1 MFLRIFRQTFVNRV
15 ESIGNK
21 NGNQYLSFM
30 KKLSLFTVALFFS
43 FGGGGVYAQGAF
55 VHPGLLHSQ
64 NDFDQIK
71 KRLAEHDAQTLQAF
85 EVLKNSWVANKA
97 VNDIWGVTEYIK
109 RGIAGDENYMN
120 AYRNAAKAYQ
130 CALLWKITGERQWA
144 ERAVYVLNQ
153 YVAIT
158 KGIGG
163 NTNQSLVP
171 GFIGYQFLNAAE
183 LMRDYEKW
191 EKEDFERF
199 KQWMIDVWFTTAQDF
214 LERRHDTVVRE
225 GNWYHYHSNWG
236 LGNALFCVSL
246 GIFADLP
253 DIYNYGMYWIK
264 EGPGN
269 ESLYVGDSH
278 PVKQDQG
285 MCGYGWGLIPW
296 FHEDARGP
304 FGYLNQMQESGRDQG
319 HAMAALGLLSYAFE
333 SAYNQGDN
341 AFCNLTNTLIPGQ
354 AGAAMVAGA
363 AEYVAAYNSGTDDL
377 PYKQNW
383 WMGGLNATGRG
394 QWRPI
399 WQLFINHYENR
410 MGIPM
415 NFCRTMKGIIG
426 MERGGGSY
434 GNNSGGYDHTGFG
447 DLMYSDRPVT
457 AEQTPTILFPVIAGK
472 TETRKYAEIRDVEP
486 GAVLTL
492 SATLPEGESNT
503 GKWTWDDGAV
513 GQQRQ
518 VTAEHSGIY
527 RLTYTNTHGIEST
540 QMFSVSVRGEGI
552 KGTLSS
558 TAVYNGQVV
567 EGSEVLMGKGRSL
580 TVSTSYANWN
590 YIESEIWYDENG
602 RQLATGG
609 SYTYTLED
617 NQEHELIFRLTNQ
630 SGVVIEKSFHII
642 PNENELTH
650 SLPDPD
656 CEKPE
661 LWMTD
666 VEGFQKGVSSVS
678 GLSQP
683 YIERKRT
690 ASEDGRTCWGQE
702 RFNIFQTLEGL
713 KPGKYELGASVI
725 ATQQGKSGEAARN
738 YVKDVYLYADGVNM
752 PVASL
757 DGEAGRFTVEFYVG
771 EESKLTFGAKNMTD
785 QNYAYSANG
794 MNWFAMDNFSLLY
807 LGETDLSVDLSTMR
821 KEADAIR
828 EDEVTSE
835 LWQQLVG
842 LKESASDG
850 IETAVRY
857 QRVLG
862 EIHLLQVHYEDYKDA
877 YERYKKFVETE
888 GVDDASLKEALE
900 LFAAAGSADE
910 VFRAY
915 ENLDKA
921 WKAYLPHAGKAMDVS
936 SVLPD
941 GGRLLPSGT
950 DVMFDN
956 RTHWMTDAE
965 GGNYRVFA
973 IDGSDAQRGDAT
985 GENMIER
992 YCTGNFLAG
1001 QRLIYASASGL
1012 PVGRY
1017 VFKAVA
1023 QKGADGGVI
1032 ELFANDDRS
1041 PVTSVKVL
1049 RETEVATDVLDQDLT
1064 VGVESGLNNACQWVA
1079 FADVAL
1085 EYQSPYMLLEEA
1097 VAASDTLTYGEDKG
1111 GALKKA
1117 VDEAR
1122 VLLVSGEARERMAA
1136 YHTLLDAMEQYR
1148 LDNASVAHPVDLTAR
1163 IQNAGFDIGNT
1174 TGWTLTVSDANYPKF
1189 SQGVMEFW
1197 HTTFDCHQLL
1207 TGLPLG
1213 NYRVSM
1219 QARSDLGTSNKH
1231 FRLYVKT
1238 TGGLP
1243 VSVYSVDKTR
1253 ADGANT
1259 ALHLGQNAEDLN
1271 AGATVSRIY
1280 TDVFVG
1286 DGQLTVGAVCDNAGM
1301 WCVMNDFV
1309 LEYLGVGDDDLR
1321 QTWEAQVDVARSLD
1335 RELLP
1340 QAVETLLDEA
1350 VAVDVF
1356 SITVDSLGRALS
1368 GLMKEIENARS
1379 VMVVY
1384 EVYRNRKMVA
1394 EEIAGNSVPKLSS
1407 SLTIFKNNIASA
1419 ATEAEKAVDVSAV
1432 QKACENL
1439 ESARQRYV
1447 IDAEP
1452 LNGIA
1457 FDMTFKVN
1465 NAACNADG
1473 GWLNDGTVN
1482 FRSLVNTAQNG
1493 EYGGGVFYENWIGP
1507 GNELKDGKRPIY
1519 QTVGSLPN
1527 GNYELTAAAFR
1538 KVELSS
1544 ADVADMNVALYLNGQ
1559 QTDVTSAVLDYF
1571 SVKGAVSSR
1580 TAEIGLVGGV
1590 GNTANWVGLAD
1601 VKLMYYGSDVSELSE
1616 DDSRFDVRDGTY
1628 GTVTVRQNLLSGLWN
1643 MVCLPFDLS
1652 SAQVRKYFKEVKA
1665 LESVELAG
1673 EDCNL
1678 NFGNM
1683 RDMVAGVPYL
1693 VKVAQTVSVQTY
1705 EKVTID
1711 ADAVSSGATVVSDGA
1726 VTARLQGTF
1735 QKVVPYGD
1743 NVYAYEPNV
1752 FSKAET
1758 GTEIKAFRG
1767 YLELEGVF
1775 PKRLNLYI
1783 DGEQTGVRLVKGAD
1797 EDVKVN
1803 VYTTDGKLVRS
1814 AVKRNAALQGLPSGV
1829 YVVDGKKCVK

>member
-1 MFLRIFRQTFVNRV
+1 
-15 ESIGNK
+15 
-21 NGNQYLSFM
+21 M

-43 FGGGGVYAQGAF
+43 IGGGGVYAQGAF

-130 CALLWKITGERQWA
+130 CALLWKITGEAQWA

-296 FHEDARGP
+296 FHEDTRGP

-472 TETRKYAEIRDVEP
+472 TETRKYAEIRDVES

-503 GKWTWDDGAV
+503 GKWTWDDGAA

-690 ASEDGRTCWGQE
+690 ASEDGRTYWGQE

-738 YVKDVYLYADGVNM
+738 YVKDVYLYADGVNT

-771 EESKLTFGAKNMTD
+771 EEGKLTFGAKNMTD

-888 GVDDASLKEALE
+888 GVDDISLKEALE
-900 LFAAAGSADE
+900 LFAVAGSADE

-921 WKAYLPHAGKAMDVS
+921 WKAYLPHAGKAVDVN

-1017 VFKAVA
+1017 VFKAVV

-1064 VGVESGLNNACQWVA
+1064 VGVESGLNNACQWVS

-1136 YHTLLDAMEQYR
+1136 YHALLDAMEQYR

-1197 HTTFDCHQLL
+1197 HTTFDCYQLL
-1207 TGLPLG
+1207 TGIPLG

-1379 VMVVY
+1379 VMVAY

-1797 EDVKVN
+1797 EDAKVN

>member
-1 MFLRIFRQTFVNRV
+1 
-15 ESIGNK
+15 
-21 NGNQYLSFM
+21 M
-30 KKLSLFTVALFFS
+30 KRRLLLCLFSVALVA
-43 FGGGGVYAQGAF
+43 GTLYAQEAAF
-55 VHPGLLHSQ
+55 RHPGLLHSED
-64 NDFDQIK
+64 DFEAVRA
-71 KRLAEHDAQTLQAF
+71 RLASGDEHALEALEALRTAPP
-85 EVLKNSWVANKA
+85 
-97 VNDIWGVTEYIK
+97 VNGDHGHNWGVNEYIS
-109 RGIAGDENYMN
+109 RGISGQENYMN
-120 AYRNAAKAYQ
+120 AYRNAARAYQ
-130 CALLWKITGERQWA
+130 CALLWKITGDEGYGDVA
-144 ERAVYVLNQ
+144 IDVLNA
-153 YVAIT
+153 YRIYN
-158 KGIGG
+158 KGLAG
-163 NTNQSLVP
+163 NTNVSLIP
-171 GFIGYQFLNAAE
+171 GFIGYQFINAAE
-183 LMRDYEKW
+183 IMRDYKKW
-191 EKEDFERF
+191 PEEDFELF
-199 KQWMIDVWFTTAQDF
+199 KQYMIDVWFTTAQDF
-214 LERRHDTVVRE
+214 LERRHDTVERE
-225 GNWYHYHSNWG
+225 QNWYHYHSNWG

-246 GIFADLP
+246 GVLCDLP
-253 DIYNYGMYWIK
+253 DIYNYGMYWLK

-269 ESLYVGDSH
+269 ESLCVTALH
-278 PVKQDQG
+278 PDAFGQG
-285 MCGYGWGLIPW
+285 LCGYGWGLIPW
-296 FHEDARGP
+296 FHKDERAP
-304 FGYLNQMQESGRDQG
+304 LGYLNQMQESGRDQG

-457 AEQTPTILFPVIAGK
+457 AEQVPTILFPVIAGK

-503 GKWTWDDGAV
+503 GKWTWDDGAA

-527 RLTYTNTHGIEST
+527 RLTYTNTHGIKST

-580 TVSTSYANWN
+580 TVSTSYTNWN

-617 NQEHELIFRLTNQ
+617 DQEHELIFRLTNQ

-661 LWMTD
+661 LWAVD
-666 VEGFQKGVSSVS
+666 VEGFQKGGASVS

-738 YVKDVYLYADGVNM
+738 YVKDVYLYADGVNT

-771 EESKLTFGAKNMTD
+771 EEGKVTFGAKNMTD

-807 LGETDLSVDLSTMR
+807 LGETDLSVDLSAMR

-828 EDEVTSE
+828 EDEVTPA
-835 LWQQLVG
+835 LWQQLLG

-888 GVDDASLKEALE
+888 GVDEASLKEALE

-921 WKAYLPHAGKAMDVS
+921 WKVYLPHVGKAVDVS

-941 GGRLLPSGT
+941 GGCLLPSGN

-1017 VFKAVA
+1017 IFKAVA

-1032 ELFANDDRS
+1032 ELFANDGRS

-1049 RETEVATDVLDQDLT
+1049 RGTEVATDVLDQDLT
-1064 VGVESGLNNACQWVA
+1064 VGVESGLNNACQWVS

-1219 QARSDLGTSNKH
+1219 QARSDLGASNKH

-1253 ADGANT
+1253 ADGENT

-1271 AGATVSRIY
+1271 ADATVSRIY

-1286 DGQLTVGAVCDNAGM
+1286 DGQLAVGAVCDNAGM

-1350 VAVDVF
+1350 VAVDVS

-1379 VMVVY
+1379 VMVDY

-1465 NAACNADG
+1465 NAACDADG

-1507 GNELKDGKRPIY
+1507 GNELKDGKRLIY
-1519 QTVGSLPN
+1519 RTVGSLPN

-1544 ADVADMNVALYLNGQ
+1544 ADVAGMNVALYLNGQ

-1571 SVKGAVSSR
+1571 SVEGAVSSR
-1580 TAEIGLVGGV
+1580 TAEIGLVGGA

-1652 SAQVRKYFKEVKA
+1652 SAQVRKYFEEVKA

-1678 NFGNM
+1678 NFGNV

-1693 VKVAQTVSVQTY
+1693 VKVAQTLSVQTY

-1711 ADAVSSGATVVSDGA
+1711 ADAVSSGAAVVSDGA
-1726 VTARLQGTF
+1726 VTACLQGTF
-1735 QKVVPYGD
+1735 QKVASYGD

-1758 GTEIKAFRG
+1758 GMEIKAFRG

-1797 EDVKVN
+1797 EDAKVN
-1803 VYTTDGKLVRS
+1803 VYTTDGKLIRS

>member
-1 MFLRIFRQTFVNRV
+1 M
-15 ESIGNK
+15 
-21 NGNQYLSFM
+21 
-30 KKLSLFTVALFFS
+30 
-43 FGGGGVYAQGAF
+43 
-55 VHPGLLHSQ
+55 
-64 NDFDQIK
+64 
-71 KRLAEHDAQTLQAF
+71 
-85 EVLKNSWVANKA
+85 
-97 VNDIWGVTEYIK
+97 
-109 RGIAGDENYMN
+109 
-120 AYRNAAKAYQ
+120 
-130 CALLWKITGERQWA
+130 
-144 ERAVYVLNQ
+144 
-153 YVAIT
+153 
-158 KGIGG
+158 
-163 NTNQSLVP
+163 
-171 GFIGYQFLNAAE
+171 
-183 LMRDYEKW
+183 
-191 EKEDFERF
+191 
-199 KQWMIDVWFTTAQDF
+199 
-214 LERRHDTVVRE
+214 
-225 GNWYHYHSNWG
+225 
-236 LGNALFCVSL
+236 
-246 GIFADLP
+246 
-253 DIYNYGMYWIK
+253 
-264 EGPGN
+264 
-269 ESLYVGDSH
+269 
-278 PVKQDQG
+278 
-285 MCGYGWGLIPW
+285 
-296 FHEDARGP
+296 
-304 FGYLNQMQESGRDQG
+304 
-319 HAMAALGLLSYAFE
+319 
-333 SAYNQGDN
+333 
-341 AFCNLTNTLIPGQ
+341 
-354 AGAAMVAGA
+354 
-363 AEYVAAYNSGTDDL
+363 
-377 PYKQNW
+377 
-383 WMGGLNATGRG
+383 
-394 QWRPI
+394 
-399 WQLFINHYENR
+399 
-410 MGIPM
+410 
-415 NFCRTMKGIIG
+415 
-426 MERGGGSY
+426 
-434 GNNSGGYDHTGFG
+434 
-447 DLMYSDRPVT
+447 
-457 AEQTPTILFPVIAGK
+457 
-472 TETRKYAEIRDVEP
+472 EP

-503 GKWTWDDGAV
+503 GKWTWDDGAA

-617 NQEHELIFRLTNQ
+617 DQEHELIFRLTNQ

-661 LWMTD
+661 LWAVD

-738 YVKDVYLYADGVNM
+738 YVKDVYLYADGVNT

-771 EESKLTFGAKNMTD
+771 EEGKVTFGAKNMTD

-842 LKESASDG
+842 LKESALDG

-900 LFAAAGSADE
+900 LFVAAGSADE

-921 WKAYLPHAGKAMDVS
+921 WKAYLPHAGKAVDVS

-1017 VFKAVA
+1017 IFKAVA

-1064 VGVESGLNNACQWVA
+1064 VGVESGLNNACQWVS

-1122 VLLVSGEARERMAA
+1122 VLLVSGEVRERMAA

-1197 HTTFDCHQLL
+1197 HTTFDFYQLL
-1207 TGLPLG
+1207 TGIPLG

-1321 QTWEAQVDVARSLD
+1321 QTWEVQVDVARSLD

-1340 QAVETLLDEA
+1340 QAVETLLDKA
-1350 VAVDVF
+1350 VAVDVS

-1379 VMVVY
+1379 VMVAY

-1419 ATEAEKAVDVSAV
+1419 ATEAEKAVDASAV

-1544 ADVADMNVALYLNGQ
+1544 ADVVGMNVALYLNGQ

-1652 SAQVRKYFKEVKA
+1652 SAQVRKYFEEVKA

-1678 NFGNM
+1678 NFGNV

-1735 QKVVPYGD
+1735 PKVVSYGD

-1783 DGEQTGVRLVKGAD
+1783 DGEQTGLRLVKGED
-1797 EDVKVN
+1797 EDAKVN

-1814 AVKRNAALQGLPSGV
+1814 AVKQNAALQGLPSGV